1 MVKEIQIF
9 IEGGSKGQDRFSS
22 QKLRIGF
29 ASFLN
34 ELAVMARE
42 KQIRFNINICGST
55 DQTFR
60 IFQGANNK
68 ANNSFLCFLVDSDK
82 PLEDDDTP
90 KNFLQ
95 REKNWSFENIKDEQ
109 CHLMVQIMESW
120 FLADVE
126 TLKSFYGQN
135 FKHNAIPKQP
145 NVEKIAKLDVEN
157 SLDKATNKTTKGKY
171 HKIKHGADLL
181 SKIETAKVREKS
193 AHCNRLFETIS
204 KNLS

>member
-29 ASFLN
+29 ASFLS
-34 ELAVMARE
+34 ELVAEARE
-42 KQIRFNINICGST
+42 KKIRFNINICGST

-60 IFQGANNK
+60 IFQSANKK
-68 ANNSFLCFLVDSDK
+68 ANNSFPCFLVDSDK
-82 PLEDDDTP
+82 PLEADDTP
-90 KNFLQ
+90 KVFLQ
-95 REKNWSFENIKDEQ
+95 REKNWDFENIEDNQ

-145 NVEKIAKLDVEN
+145 NVEKIAKLEVEN
-157 SLDKATNKTTKGKY
+157 FLDKATNETSKGKY
-171 HKIKHGADLL
+171 HKIRHGTELL
-181 SKIETAKVREKS
+181 GKIKTVKVKEK
-193 AHCNRLFETIS
+193 AEHCRRLFETIV
-204 KNLS
+204 KKLS

>member
-1 MVKEIQIF
+1 MIKEIQIF
-9 IEGGSKGQDRFSS
+9 IEGGSKGQNRASS
-22 QKLRIGF
+22 QKLRLGF
-29 ASFLN
+29 LQFFDELN
-34 ELAVMARE
+34 QTARS
-42 KQIRFNINICGST
+42 KNIKFKAIICGSI
-55 DQTFR
+55 DETFR
-60 IFQGANNK
+60 IFRYENTK
-68 ANNSFLCFLVDSDK
+68 ANNAFLCFLVDSDK
-82 PLEDDDTP
+82 PLEDNDTP
-90 KNFLQ
+90 KNFLE
-95 REKNWSFENIKDEQ
+95 REKKWDLKNIADNQ

-157 SLDKATNKTTKGKY
+157 SLDKATNETSKGKY
-171 HKIKHGADLL
+171 HKIQHGAELL
-181 SKIETAKVREKS
+181 GKIETDKVKEKS